1 MGSFN
6 IKEKH
11 TYFNDF
17 VKKITKISM
26 YQMGKEYRDDR
37 KESEWKVLE
46 EGIAKI

>member
-17 VKKITKISM
+17 VKKITNIFM
-26 YQMGKEYRDDR
+26 YQMGK
-37 KESEWKVLE
+37 KFPSKWKVLE
-46 EGIAKI
+46 EGIGEIG